1 MLAPFSLGAWIAAVR
16 GGDDSFYK
24 IPPGL
29 STTIFLWWKKKW
41 NFFGKSGDIPKTTHY
56 KGIME
61 HRERGAKMRKKHRK
75 EMMLKVTR
83 YVSERINYLCDH
95 EEYLLQEISDR
106 TGISL
111 NRLSEIKNH
120 EKYGWPINEKYL
132 AYLVGGGIVTIE
144 DVLKNVDLTPEE
156 QREIEEM
163 DWFDLAKA
171 VKQRGHDLKGILF
184 KLTKVDPEDTQGK

>member
-1 MLAPFSLGAWIAAVR
+1 MILFTKYFLACQQLFSF
-16 GGDDSFYK
+16 GGK
-24 IPPGL
+24 KNG
-29 STTIFLWWKKKW
+29 IFC
-41 NFFGKSGDIPKTTHY
+41 GKSIDIIKTTHY

-61 HRERGAKMRKKHRK
+61 HREMGAKMRKKHRK

-83 YVSERINYLCDH
+83 YVSERINYLYDQ
-95 EEYLLQEISDR
+95 EEYLLQEIADR
-106 TGISL
+106 TNLSL

-120 EKYGWPINEKYL
+120 EKYGLPINEKYL

-171 VKQRGHDLKGILF
+171 VKQRGHDLKCILF
-184 KLTKVDPEDTQGK
+184 KLTKVDPGETQGK